1 MKFNKNEIFL
11 FLDYE
16 NFFLGGLKFEKFE
29 LFFFEFDY
37 DNLFFIVYFVSLIV
51 EKILLKE
58 VDSVFKSKIFSMF

>member
-16 NFFLGGLKFEKFE
+16 NFLLGGLKFEKFE

-58 VDSVFKSKIFSMF
+58 VDSFFKSKIFSMF

>member
-1 MKFNKNEIFL
+1 MKFIKNEIFL

-16 NFFLGGLKFEKFE
+16 NFSLGGLKFEKFE

-58 VDSVFKSKIFSMF
+58 VDSFFKSKIFSMF

>member
-16 NFFLGGLKFEKFE
+16 NFSLGGLKSEKFE

>member
-16 NFFLGGLKFEKFE
+16 NFLLGGLKFEKFE

-37 DNLFFIVYFVSLIV
+37 DNLFFIVYVVSLIV

-58 VDSVFKSKIFSMF
+58 VNSVFKSKIFSMF

>member
-16 NFFLGGLKFEKFE
+16 NFSLGGLKFEKFE

>member
-16 NFFLGGLKFEKFE
+16 NFSLGGLKFEKFE
-29 LFFFEFDY
+29 LFFFELDY
-37 DNLFFIVYFVSLIV
+37 DNLFFLVYFVSLIV

>member
-16 NFFLGGLKFEKFE
+16 NFSLGGLKFEKFE
-29 LFFFEFDY
+29 LIFFEFDY
-37 DNLFFIVYFVSLIV
+37 DNLFVIVYFVSLIV

>member
-16 NFFLGGLKFEKFE
+16 NFLLGGLKFEKFE

-37 DNLFFIVYFVSLIV
+37 DNLFFLVYFVSLIV

>member
-1 MKFNKNEIFL
+1 MKFNKIEIFL

-16 NFFLGGLKFEKFE
+16 NFSLGGLKFEKFE

>member
-16 NFFLGGLKFEKFE
+16 NFLLGGLKFEKFE

>member
-16 NFFLGGLKFEKFE
+16 NFSLGGLKFEKFE

-58 VDSVFKSKIFSMF
+58 VDSFFKSKIFSMF

>member
-16 NFFLGGLKFEKFE
+16 NFLLGGLKFEKFE

-58 VDSVFKSKIFSMF
+58 VDRVFKSKIFSMF

>member
-16 NFFLGGLKFEKFE
+16 NFLLEGLKFEKFE

>member
-1 MKFNKNEIFL
+1 MKFNKNDIFL

-16 NFFLGGLKFEKFE
+16 NFSLGGLKFEKFE

-58 VDSVFKSKIFSMF
+58 VDSFFKSKIFSMF

>member
-1 MKFNKNEIFL
+1 MKFNKNDIFL

-16 NFFLGGLKFEKFE
+16 NFLLGGLKFEKSE

>member
-16 NFFLGGLKFEKFE
+16 NFSLGGLKFEKFE

-37 DNLFFIVYFVSLIV
+37 DNLFFLVYFVSLIV

-58 VDSVFKSKIFSMF
+58 VDSFFKSKIFSMF

>member
-1 MKFNKNEIFL
+1 MKFNKNDIFL

-16 NFFLGGLKFEKFE
+16 NFLLGGLKFEKFE